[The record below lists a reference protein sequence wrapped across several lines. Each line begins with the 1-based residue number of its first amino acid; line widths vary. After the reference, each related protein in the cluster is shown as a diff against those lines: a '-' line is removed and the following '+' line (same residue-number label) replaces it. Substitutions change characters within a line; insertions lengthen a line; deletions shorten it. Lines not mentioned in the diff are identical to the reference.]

1 MMIRETLLRLVRS
14 GAAGIL
20 ATATDIGVLSALV
33 SFFGLSAAVAGIP
46 SLILGSIV
54 MFVGH
59 KYFVFETRTASTL
72 GRETV
77 LYAIVQVV
85 GIVIT
90 SYLYKVAL
98 GLSPLF
104 AHYYVVVRLVVNNLV
119 WLFYFFPL
127 WHFVFKQPTKA
138 PLL

>member
-1 MMIRETLLRLVRS
+1 MVIRDTLLRLVRS

-20 ATATDIGVLSALV
+20 ATATDLGVLSGLV
-33 SFFGLSAAVAGIP
+33 TFFGVSAVVAGIP

-54 MFVGH
+54 MFLGH
-59 KYFVFETRTASTL
+59 KYFVFEARAASTL

-85 GIVIT
+85 GIALST
-90 SYLYKVAL
+90 YLFKVAL
-98 GLSPLF
+98 ALSPLF
-104 AHYYVVVRLVVNNLV
+104 AHYYVAVRLVVNNLV

-127 WHFVFKQPTKA
+127 WHFVFKVPPKA
-138 PLL
+138 PIL